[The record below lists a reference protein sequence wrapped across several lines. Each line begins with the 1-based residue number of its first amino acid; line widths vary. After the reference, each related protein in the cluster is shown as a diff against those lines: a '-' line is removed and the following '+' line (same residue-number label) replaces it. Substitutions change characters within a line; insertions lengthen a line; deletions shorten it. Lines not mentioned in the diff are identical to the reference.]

1 MHIIQKLKNIT
12 DRRLALES
20 AIMGIALGTM
30 VSIGFYSF
38 LKPPKIQVQVQPQ
51 KQPVLPA
58 DYKLIKIEEEI
69 AAIQKKG
76 TKSRKVFDWI
86 NDQRLKRIAIYKTD
100 DNVYLAVPPEE
111 LFKPSATLI
120 ACYFN
125 SNSPVIFSAPITYDG
140 NQYKIGK
147 GTYKFGQLGMRCPYI
162 MRDELLVFYE
172 KITTM
177 SSKYIEVP
185 SSLNFR

>member
-1 MHIIQKLKNIT
+1 MHIIKKLKNIT

-20 AIMGIALGTM
+20 TIMGIAIGTM
-30 VSIGFYSF
+30 VSVGFYSF
-38 LKPPKIQVQVQPQ
+38 LKPPIIQIQPPE
-51 KQPVLPA
+51 QPVLPA

-69 AAIQKKG
+69 AAIQKNG

-86 NDQRLKRIAIYKTD
+86 NGQRLKRIAIYSTD
-100 DNVYLAVPPEE
+100 DNIYLAVPPKE

-125 SNSPVIFSAPITYDG
+125 SNAPVIFSAPITYDG

-172 KITTM
+172 KITAA
-177 SSKYIEVP
+177 SSKYIQIP
-185 SSLNFR
+185 YSLNFR